1 MKKIINNYI
10 KETDTKLDNI
20 IKQDLNKLK
29 KEHLIRIGFIEHERL
44 VNLIITLF
52 FSLFTVILVIIL
64 LGCII
69 NYFFYDNIL
78 KKLYKQYEKMI

>member
-1 MKKIINNYI
+1 MPSRV
-10 KETDTKLDNI
+10 
-20 IKQDLNKLK
+20 KLK

-52 FSLFTVILVIIL
+52 FSLFTVISFLLTSAHEIFFITTTILVIIL